1 MTRRMIL
8 LVAAFLVVGSAP
20 APAQP
25 PGGGPGEGG
34 GPGQGGGPG
43 EQAPPRVDPDLMRA
57 MRAKMEAL
65 NNFDIKTMWVVL
77 SLQVT
82 IDPAR
87 FDTMHAAF
95 RESWSRRAAILTDTG
110 SDTDWEAIRDEMAG
124 MRKDLDEKIKAGLSK
139 EELKAYQDGMKQQEQ
154 ARPSIPAR

>member
-25 PGGGPGEGG
+25 PGGGPG
-34 GPGQGGGPG
+34 QGGGPG
-43 EQAPPRVDPDLMRA
+43 EQAPPRVDPDLMRV
-57 MRAKMEAL
+57 MRAKVEAL
-65 NNFDIKTMWVVL
+65 NSFDIKTMWVVL
-77 SLQVT
+77 SLQVP

-95 RESWSRRAAILTDTG
+95 RESWSRRAAMLTDTG
-110 SDTDWEAIRDEMAG
+110 SDTDWEAIRDEMAALK
-124 MRKDLDEKIKAGLSK
+124 KDLDKKIEGGLSQD
-139 EELKAYQDGMKQQEQ
+139 ELKAYQDGMKQQEQ
-154 ARPSIPAR
+154 SKPKRPGS